1 MKNVVLIFFL
11 TKDAVGIKEK
21 QMNDLTLQ
29 QMEKLGI
36 SKWMN
41 EKERNKAIDKALQE
55 QKVLITNDSHKE
67 VFDALRTTDEI
78 LVEGGLFTWKL
89 GDRTVRCS
97 VLTPQDMQLLDN
109 ISNDVEQGVEYKDL
123 PVKYRYHVKTALGNY
138 LFIKAKSYDEAK
150 KVVDSVLG
158 TGLYSPSAGNI

>member
-1 MKNVVLIFFL
+1 MNNLSLKQLEGFGVNNFMS
-11 TKDAVGIKEK
+11 DKEV
-21 QMNDLTLQ
+21 Q
-29 QMEKLGI
+29 
-36 SKWMN
+36 
-41 EKERNKAIDKALQE
+41 KAIDKALEE
-55 QKVLITNDSHKE
+55 QKELIANDSHKD

-78 LVEGGLFTWKL
+78 LVKGGLFTWKL
-89 GDRTVRCS
+89 GDRNVRCS

-150 KVVDSVLG
+150 KVVDSILG
-158 TGLYSPSAGNI
+158 IGLYSQSAGNI

>member
-1 MKNVVLIFFL
+1 MHN
-11 TKDAVGIKEK
+11 
-21 QMNDLTLQ
+21 LTLQ

-41 EKERNKAIDKALQE
+41 EKERNKAIEKALEE
-55 QKVLITNDSHKE
+55 QKELIANDSHKD

-78 LVEGGLFTWKL
+78 LVQGGLFNWKL

-109 ISNDVEQGVEYKDL
+109 ISNDVEQGVEYKEL
-123 PVKYRYHVKTALGNY
+123 PIKYRYHVKTALGNC
-138 LFIKAKSYDEAK
+138 LSIKAKSYDEAK
-150 KVVDSVLG
+150 KVVDSILG
-158 TGLYSPSAGNI
+158 TGLYLPSAGNI

>member
-1 MKNVVLIFFL
+1 
-11 TKDAVGIKEK
+11 
-21 QMNDLTLQ
+21 MNDLTLQ

-41 EKERNKAIDKALQE
+41 EKEREKAIEKALEE
-55 QKVLITNDSHKE
+55 QKELIANDSHKD

-89 GDRTVRCS
+89 GDRNVRCS

-138 LFIKAKSYDEAK
+138 LFIKAKSYDEAQQVIDSIYSK
-150 KVVDSVLG
+150 GLYKVSCSVL
-158 TGLYSPSAGNI
+158 

>member
-1 MKNVVLIFFL
+1 
-11 TKDAVGIKEK
+11 
-21 QMNDLTLQ
+21 MNNLTLQ

-41 EKERNKAIDKALQE
+41 EKERNKAIEKALEE
-55 QKVLITNDSHKE
+55 QKELIANDSHKD
-67 VFDALRTTDEI
+67 VFDALRTTDEV
-78 LVEGGLFTWKL
+78 LVQGGLFIWKL

-123 PVKYRYHVKTALGNY
+123 PTKYRYHVKTALGNY
-138 LFIKAKSYDEAK
+138 LFIKAKSYEEAK
-150 KVVDSVLG
+150 KVVDSILG
-158 TGLYSPSAGNI
+158 TGLYLPSASNI

>member
-1 MKNVVLIFFL
+1 
-11 TKDAVGIKEK
+11 
-21 QMNDLTLQ
+21 MNNLTLQ

-41 EKERNKAIDKALQE
+41 EKERNKAIEKALEE
-55 QKVLITNDSHKE
+55 QKELIANDSHKD

-78 LVEGGLFTWKL
+78 LVQGGLFTWKL

-123 PVKYRYHVKTALGNY
+123 PVKYRYHVNLMMKLRKLLTAY
-138 LFIKAKSYDEAK
+138 LAQDYTCPQQAIFS
-150 KVVDSVLG
+150 
-158 TGLYSPSAGNI
+158 

>member
-1 MKNVVLIFFL
+1 
-11 TKDAVGIKEK
+11 
-21 QMNDLTLQ
+21 MNNLTLQ

-41 EKERNKAIDKALQE
+41 EKERNKAIDKALEE
-55 QKVLITNDSHKE
+55 QKELLSNDSHKD

-109 ISNDVEQGVEYKDL
+109 ISNDVEQGVEYKEL
-123 PVKYRYHVKTALGNY
+123 PVKYRYHVKTAFGNY

-150 KVVDSVLG
+150 KVVDSILG
-158 TGLYSPSAGNI
+158 AGLYSPSASTN

>member
-1 MKNVVLIFFL
+1 
-11 TKDAVGIKEK
+11 
-21 QMNDLTLQ
+21 MNNLTLQ

-41 EKERNKAIDKALQE
+41 EKEREKAIEKALEE
-55 QKVLITNDSHKE
+55 QKELIANDSHKE

-78 LVEGGLFTWKL
+78 LVQGGLFTWKL

-123 PVKYRYHVKTALGNY
+123 PTKYRYHVKTALGNY
-138 LFIKAKSYDEAK
+138 LFIKAKSYEESQQVIDSIYSK
-150 KVVDSVLG
+150 GLYKVSCSVL
-158 TGLYSPSAGNI
+158 

>member
-1 MKNVVLIFFL
+1 
-11 TKDAVGIKEK
+11 
-21 QMNDLTLQ
+21 MNNLTLQ

-41 EKERNKAIDKALQE
+41 EKEREKVIEKALE
-55 QKVLITNDSHKE
+55 DQKEWIANDSHKE

-78 LVEGGLFTWKL
+78 LVQGGLFTWKL

-123 PVKYRYHVKTALGNY
+123 PTKYRYHVKTALGNY

-150 KVVDSVLG
+150 KVVDSILG
-158 TGLYSPSAGNI
+158 TGLYLPSAVNI

>member
-1 MKNVVLIFFL
+1 MIVVLVL
-11 TKDAVGIKEK
+11 KSLKEIV
-21 QMNDLTLQ
+21 MNNLTLQ
-29 QMEKLGI
+29 QMEKLGL

-41 EKERNKAIDKALQE
+41 EKELTKAIEKALEE
-55 QKVLITNDSHKE
+55 QKELIANDSHKE

-78 LVEGGLFTWKL
+78 LVKGGLFTWKL

-109 ISNDVEQGVEYKDL
+109 ISNDVEQGIEYKEL

-138 LFIKAKSYDEAK
+138 LFIKAKSYDEAQQVIDSIYSK
-150 KVVDSVLG
+150 GLYKVSCSVL
-158 TGLYSPSAGNI
+158 

>member
-1 MKNVVLIFFL
+1 MHN
-11 TKDAVGIKEK
+11 
-21 QMNDLTLQ
+21 LTLQ

-41 EKERNKAIDKALQE
+41 EKERNKAIEKALEE
-55 QKVLITNDSHKE
+55 QKELIANDSHKD

-78 LVEGGLFTWKL
+78 LVQGGLFNWKL

-109 ISNDVEQGVEYKDL
+109 IENHVEQGVEYDI
-123 PVKYRYHVKTALGNY
+123 VKAYRFHIKNSHGNFVTIKSKTY
-138 LFIKAKSYDEAK
+138 EEAQQ
-150 KVVDSVLG
+150 VIDSIYSK
-158 TGLYSPSAGNI
+158 GLYKVSASSL

>member
-1 MKNVVLIFFL
+1 
-11 TKDAVGIKEK
+11 
-21 QMNDLTLQ
+21 MNDLTLQ

-41 EKERNKAIDKALQE
+41 EKERERAIEKALEE
-55 QKVLITNDSHKE
+55 QKELLSNDSHKD

-78 LVEGGLFTWKL
+78 LVQGGLFNLKL
-89 GDRTVRCS
+89 GDRIVRCS

-109 ISNDVEQGVEYKDL
+109 ISNDVEQGVEYKEL

-138 LFIKAKSYDEAK
+138 LFIKAKSYEEAQQ
-150 KVVDSVLG
+150 VVDSILG
-158 TGLYSPSAGNI
+158 VGLYSPSAGNI

>member
-1 MKNVVLIFFL
+1 
-11 TKDAVGIKEK
+11 
-21 QMNDLTLQ
+21 MNNLTLQ

-36 SKWMN
+36 YKWMN
-41 EKERNKAIDKALQE
+41 EKEREKAIEKALEE
-55 QKVLITNDSHKE
+55 QKELLSNDSHKD

-78 LVEGGLFTWKL
+78 LVQGGLFTWKL

-109 ISNDVEQGVEYKDL
+109 ISNDVEQGVEYKEL
-123 PVKYRYHVKTALGNY
+123 PVKYRYHVKTTLGNY

-150 KVVDSVLG
+150 KVVDSILG

>member
-1 MKNVVLIFFL
+1 
-11 TKDAVGIKEK
+11 
-21 QMNDLTLQ
+21 MNNLTLQ
-29 QMEKLGI
+29 QIEKLGI
-36 SKWMN
+36 GAYMSD
-41 EKERNKAIDKALQE
+41 KEVQKAIEKALEE
-55 QKVLITNDSHKE
+55 QKELIANDSHKE

-109 ISNDVEQGVEYKDL
+109 ISNDVEQGVEYKAL

-150 KVVDSVLG
+150 KVVDSILG

>member
-1 MKNVVLIFFL
+1 
-11 TKDAVGIKEK
+11 
-21 QMNDLTLQ
+21 MNDLTLQ

-41 EKERNKAIDKALQE
+41 DKEVQKAIEKALEE
-55 QKVLITNDSHKE
+55 QKELIANDSHKE
-67 VFDALRTTDEI
+67 VFDDLRTTDEI
-78 LVEGGLFTWKL
+78 LVQGGLFNWKL

-150 KVVDSVLG
+150 KVVDSILG

>member
-1 MKNVVLIFFL
+1 
-11 TKDAVGIKEK
+11 
-21 QMNDLTLQ
+21 MNNLTLQ

-41 EKERNKAIDKALQE
+41 EKEREKAIEKALEE
-55 QKVLITNDSHKE
+55 QKELIANDSHKE
-67 VFDALRTTDEI
+67 VLDALRTTDEI
-78 LVEGGLFTWKL
+78 LVEGGLFAWKL

-123 PVKYRYHVKTALGNY
+123 PIKYRYHVKTALGNY
-138 LFIKAKSYDEAK
+138 LFIKAKSYEESQQVIDSIYSK
-150 KVVDSVLG
+150 GIYKV
-158 TGLYSPSAGNI
+158 SASAL

>member
-1 MKNVVLIFFL
+1 MHN
-11 TKDAVGIKEK
+11 
-21 QMNDLTLQ
+21 LTLQ

-41 EKERNKAIDKALQE
+41 EKERNKAIEKALEE
-55 QKVLITNDSHKE
+55 QKELIANDSHKD

-78 LVEGGLFTWKL
+78 LVQGGLFNWKF

-109 ISNDVEQGVEYKDL
+109 IENHVEQGVEYDI
-123 PVKYRYHVKTALGNY
+123 VKAYRFHIKNSHGNFVTIKSKTY
-138 LFIKAKSYDEAK
+138 EEAQQ
-150 KVVDSVLG
+150 VIDSIYSK
-158 TGLYSPSAGNI
+158 GLYKVSASSL

>member
-1 MKNVVLIFFL
+1 
-11 TKDAVGIKEK
+11 
-21 QMNDLTLQ
+21 MNDLTLQ

-41 EKERNKAIDKALQE
+41 DKEVQKAIEKALEE
-55 QKVLITNDSHKE
+55 QNELIANDSHKE

-89 GDRTVRCS
+89 EDRNVRCS
-97 VLTPQDMQLLDN
+97 VLTPQDMQLMED
-109 ISNDVEQGVEYKDL
+109 ISNAVEQGVEYKDL
-123 PVKYRYHVKTALGNY
+123 PIKYRYHIKTALGNY

-150 KVVDSVLG
+150 KVVDSILG
-158 TGLYSPSAGNI
+158 VGLYLPSAGNI

>member
-1 MKNVVLIFFL
+1 MKKLLVLL
-11 TKDAVGIKEK
+11 MLASVMSVTLGSLVPVNASAENLECPTPKSLMLHSWYGVKNTELLAKE
-21 QMNDLTLQ
+21 
-29 QMEKLGI
+29 
-36 SKWMN
+36 
-41 EKERNKAIDKALQE
+41 
-55 QKVLITNDSHKE
+55 LIANDSYKE
-67 VFDALRTTDEI
+67 VFDDLRTTDEI
-78 LVEGGLFTWKL
+78 LVQGGLFTWKL

-150 KVVDSVLG
+150 KVVDSILG
-158 TGLYSPSAGNI
+158 VGLYSPSASNI

>member
-1 MKNVVLIFFL
+1 MHN
-11 TKDAVGIKEK
+11 
-21 QMNDLTLQ
+21 LTLQ

-41 EKERNKAIDKALQE
+41 EKERNKAIEKALEE
-55 QKVLITNDSHKE
+55 QKELIANDSHKD

-78 LVEGGLFTWKL
+78 LVQGGLFNWKL

-109 ISNDVEQGVEYKDL
+109 IENHVEQGVEYKEL
-123 PVKYRYHVKTALGNY
+123 PIKYRYHVKTALGNC
-138 LFIKAKSYDEAK
+138 LSIKAKSYDEAK
-150 KVVDSVLG
+150 KVVDSILG
-158 TGLYSPSAGNI
+158 TGLYLPSAGNI